1 MRIDRLLRPSL
12 ETSQHPAF
20 PHSQYFTTFSDPALT
35 AAGTPNEGTHY
46 TFASSSCVKPGF
58 PWTGP
63 SNKLYTKGA
72 SDFLKVAERV
82 GVRFMLFLGD
92 TIYADV
98 PWYSGAA
105 VKNYYKH
112 WRQFFA
118 SPQVK
123 EMVEK
128 IPFIGVYDDHEIYNV
143 SSHGPRSARQV
154 QSADGSSSSQ
164 DYSSNETSVAFAPAN
179 QAWKTYL
186 GNGNPDPAVP
196 GVNYFDFQCVGP
208 DFLDQSG
215 LGSSQ
220 CSFVARRI
228 GDSAFFVWDTR
239 RYRSDN
245 AAEDDES
252 KTMLGL
258 KQREDFYDWV
268 ARVRFFPVGGEERRL
283 AAERCAIVRNRSTR
297 PLRGSSWS
305 RPSPSCRCGVSTNPL
320 YLCAPRLS

>member
-123 EMVEK
+123 KMVEK

-143 SSHGPRSARQV
+143 SPRGPPFSRAPDCMRLRLIILAGLLVERDFGRFRSC
-154 QSADGSSSSQ
+154 
-164 DYSSNETSVAFAPAN
+164 E
-179 QAWKTYL
+179 
-186 GNGNPDPAVP
+186 P
-196 GVNYFDFQCVGP
+196 GV
-208 DFLDQSG
+208 
-215 LGSSQ
+215 
-220 CSFVARRI
+220 
-228 GDSAFFVWDTR
+228 
-239 RYRSDN
+239 
-245 AAEDDES
+245 ED
-252 KTMLGL
+252 L
-258 KQREDFYDWV
+258 
-268 ARVRFFPVGGEERRL
+268 
-283 AAERCAIVRNRSTR
+283 
-297 PLRGSSWS
+297 S
-305 RPSPSCRCGVSTNPL
+305 R
-320 YLCAPRLS
+320 